1 MKVRIQSCRDPEED
15 QEAEDLEE
23 AREAVALAEAPEEA
37 LAADHAAADLAA
49 DLDREALAVPIG
61 ALEAVGVAVPI
72 TTEAEVAWAVFWEC

>member
-1 MKVRIQSCRDPEED
+1 MKVRIRSCRDPEED

-23 AREAVALAEAPEEA
+23 AREAAALAEAPEED
-37 LAADHAAADLAA
+37 LAADHAA
-49 DLDREALAVPIG
+49 DLDREAPAVPIG